1 MPCSITRAGSA
12 GSAAWSP
19 WVEWPGARPSRH
31 LPVHQ
36 LALPLPGLPPSRP
49 PFDAPR
55 PVTPSSATP
64 SPAIPS
70 PVPIATCHDWSRAEI
85 QALLELPLLELL
97 WRAQAVHRE
106 ANPGYRVQL
115 ASLLS
120 VKTGGCEED
129 CAYCPQSM
137 HHSSD
142 VAGRPELDVEP
153 VLARARAA
161 KEAGAHRFC
170 MGWAW
175 REIRDGAPFEAM
187 LQMVQGVRELGMEAC
202 VTAGMLTDRQAER
215 LAEAGLTSYNHN
227 LDTSPE
233 HYDRI
238 ISTRTYQERLET
250 LQRVRRAGISMCC
263 GGIIGMGESLE
274 DRASL
279 LQVLANLDPHPESV
293 PINALVAVEGTP
305 LEEQPPVD
313 PLELVRMVAT
323 ARILMPQSR
332 VRLSAGRE
340 QLSRE
345 AQILC
350 LQAGADSIFYGDTLL
365 TTGNPD
371 VAADRELLA
380 AAGVQAWS

>member
-1 MPCSITRAGSA
+1 MTDS
-12 GSAAWSP
+12 
-19 WVEWPGARPSRH
+19 V
-31 LPVHQ
+31 
-36 LALPLPGLPPSRP
+36 ALR
-49 PFDAPR
+49 
-55 PVTPSSATP
+55 
-64 SPAIPS
+64 
-70 PVPIATCHDWSRAEI
+70 HDWSREEI
-85 QALLELPLLELL
+85 QEILDSPLMDLL
-97 WRAQAVHRE
+97 WRAQGVHRA

-142 VAGRPELDVEP
+142 VAGQPELEVEP

-161 KEAGAHRFC
+161 KAAGADRFC

-187 LQMVQGVRELGMEAC
+187 LSMVRGVRELGLEAC
-202 VTAGMLTDRQAER
+202 VTAGMLTDQQASR
-215 LAEAGLTSYNHN
+215 LAEAGLTAYNHN

-238 ISTRTYQERLET
+238 ITTRTYQERLET
-250 LQRVRRAGISMCC
+250 LQRVRHAGITLCC
-263 GGIIGMGESLE
+263 GGIIGMGETTR
-274 DRASL
+274 DRASM
-279 LQVLANLDPHPESV
+279 LQVLATMDPHPESV

-305 LEEQPPVD
+305 LEEQPPVN
-313 PLELVRMVAT
+313 PLDLVRMVAT
-323 ARILMPQSR
+323 ARILMPKTR

-340 QLSRE
+340 QMTQE

-350 LQAGADSIFYGDTLL
+350 LQAGADSIFYGETLL
-365 TTGNPD
+365 TTGNPA
-371 VAADRELLA
+371 VEADRALLA
-380 AAGVQAWS
+380 AAGVSASWQDVEPSTVLTSSP

>member
-1 MPCSITRAGSA
+1 MTDS
-12 GSAAWSP
+12 
-19 WVEWPGARPSRH
+19 V
-31 LPVHQ
+31 
-36 LALPLPGLPPSRP
+36 ALR
-49 PFDAPR
+49 
-55 PVTPSSATP
+55 
-64 SPAIPS
+64 
-70 PVPIATCHDWSRAEI
+70 HDWSVEEI
-85 QALLELPLLELL
+85 QEILDAPLMELL

-142 VAGRPELDVEP
+142 VTGQPELDVEP

-161 KEAGAHRFC
+161 KDAGADRFC

-187 LQMVQGVRELGMEAC
+187 LSMVRGVRELGLEAC
-202 VTAGMLTDRQAER
+202 VTAGMLTDEQATR
-215 LAEAGLTSYNHN
+215 LADAGLTAYNHN

-238 ISTRTYQERLET
+238 ITTRSYQERLET
-250 LQRVRRAGISMCC
+250 LQRVRNAGVTLCC
-263 GGIIGMGESLE
+263 GGIIGMGETHR
-274 DRASL
+274 DRASM
-279 LQVLANLDPHPESV
+279 LQVLATMQPHPESV

-305 LEEQPPVD
+305 LEEQAPVD

-323 ARILMPQSR
+323 ARILMPHSR

-340 QLSRE
+340 TLSQE

-350 LQAGADSIFYGDTLL
+350 LQAGADSIFYGETLL
-365 TTGNPD
+365 TTGNPE
-371 VAADRELLA
+371 VEADRALLA
-380 AAGVQAWS
+380 AAGVQASWQDCPAA

>member
-1 MPCSITRAGSA
+1 
-12 GSAAWSP
+12 
-19 WVEWPGARPSRH
+19 
-31 LPVHQ
+31 
-36 LALPLPGLPPSRP
+36 
-49 PFDAPR
+49 
-55 PVTPSSATP
+55 
-64 SPAIPS
+64 
-70 PVPIATCHDWSRAEI
+70 VPIRHDWTVGEI
-85 QALLELPLLELL
+85 IGLLELPLLELL
-97 WRAQAVHRE
+97 WQAQAVHRS

-137 HHSSD
+137 HNSSD
-142 VAGRPELDVEP
+142 VSGRPDLDLQVEP

-161 KEAGAHRFC
+161 KAAGAHRFC

-175 REIRDGAPFEAM
+175 RDIRDGAPFEAM
-187 LQMVQGVRELGMEAC
+187 LQMVRGVRELGLEAC
-202 VTAGMLTDRQAER
+202 VTAGMLSDAQAER
-215 LAEAGLTSYNHN
+215 LAEAGLTAYNHN

-233 HYDRI
+233 HYERI
-238 ISTRTYQERLET
+238 ISTRTYQERLDT
-250 LQRVRRAGISMCC
+250 LQRVRRAGIAMCC
-263 GGIIGMGESLE
+263 GGIIGMGESLN

-279 LQVLANLDPHPESV
+279 LQVLASLEPHPESV

-305 LEEQPPVD
+305 LEQQPPVD

-323 ARILMPQSR
+323 ARILMPHSR

-365 TTGNPD
+365 TTSNPA
-371 VAADRELLA
+371 VEADRELLA
-380 AAGVQAWS
+380 AAGVQPWSEPGH

>member
-1 MPCSITRAGSA
+1 LTS
-12 GSAAWSP
+12 
-19 WVEWPGARPSRH
+19 
-31 LPVHQ
+31 
-36 LALPLPGLPPSRP
+36 
-49 PFDAPR
+49 
-55 PVTPSSATP
+55 TPTQPQASLR
-64 SPAIPS
+64 
-70 PVPIATCHDWSRAEI
+70 HDWSLDEI
-85 QALLELPLLELL
+85 EALLELPLMDLL
-97 WRAQAVHRE
+97 WQAQAVHRE

-142 VAGRPELDVEP
+142 VTGRTDLALQVEP
-153 VLARARAA
+153 VLERARAA
-161 KEAGAHRFC
+161 KDAGADRFC

-187 LQMVQGVRELGMEAC
+187 LAMVRGVRELGLEAC
-202 VTAGMLTDRQAER
+202 VTAGMLTGSQAQR

-263 GGIIGMGESLE
+263 GGIIGMGESLR

-279 LQVLANLDPHPESV
+279 LQVLASLEPHPESV

-305 LEEQPPVD
+305 LEGQPPVD

-323 ARILMPQSR
+323 ARILMPTSR

-350 LQAGADSIFYGDTLL
+350 LLAGADSIFYGDTLL
-365 TTGNPD
+365 TTSNPAA
-371 VAADRELLA
+371 AADRELLA
-380 AAGVQAWS
+380 AAGVTPWQE

>member
-1 MPCSITRAGSA
+1 MTP
-12 GSAAWSP
+12 SP
-19 WVEWPGARPSRH
+19 
-31 LPVHQ
+31 
-36 LALPLPGLPPSRP
+36 LPLPELQVRS
-49 PFDAPR
+49 
-55 PVTPSSATP
+55 
-64 SPAIPS
+64 
-70 PVPIATCHDWSRAEI
+70 DWTTAEI
-85 QALLELPLLELL
+85 QALLELPLMDLL
-97 WRAQAVHRE
+97 WRAQAVHRQ

-142 VAGRPELDVEP
+142 VAGRPELEVEP
-153 VLARARAA
+153 VIARARAA

-175 REIRDGAPFEAM
+175 RDIRDGAPFEAM
-187 LQMVQGVRELGMEAC
+187 LAMVRGVRELGMEAC
-202 VTAGMLTDRQAER
+202 VTAGMLTDSQAER

-238 ISTRTYQERLET
+238 ITTRTFQERLET

-263 GGIIGMGESLE
+263 GGIIGMGESLT

-279 LQVLANLDPHPESV
+279 LQVLAAMNPHPESV

-305 LEEQPPVD
+305 LEDQPAVD
-313 PLELVRMVAT
+313 PLELVRMVAV
-323 ARILMPQSR
+323 ARILMPHSR

-340 QLSRE
+340 SLSQE
-345 AQILC
+345 AQVLC
-350 LQAGADSIFYGDTLL
+350 LLAGADSIFYGDTLL

-380 AAGVQAWS
+380 VAGVTPWQEAVPA

>member
-1 MPCSITRAGSA
+1 MITRHDWTQAEIEA
-12 GSAAWSP
+12 
-19 WVEWPGARPSRH
+19 
-31 LPVHQ
+31 L
-36 LALPLPGLPPSRP
+36 LALPLM
-49 PFDAPR
+49 D
-55 PVTPSSATP
+55 
-64 SPAIPS
+64 
-70 PVPIATCHDWSRAEI
+70 
-85 QALLELPLLELL
+85 LL
-97 WRAQAVHRE
+97 WQAQQMHRA

-142 VAGRPELDVEP
+142 VSGRPELEVEP

-161 KEAGAHRFC
+161 REAGAHRFC

-175 REIRDGAPFEAM
+175 RDIRDGAPFEAM
-187 LQMVQGVRELGMEAC
+187 LAMVRGVRELGLEAC
-202 VTAGMLTDRQAER
+202 VTAGMLSGPQAAQ
-215 LAEAGLTSYNHN
+215 LAEAGLTAYNHN

-233 HYDRI
+233 HYERI

-250 LQRVRRAGISMCC
+250 LERVRTAGIQLCC
-263 GGIIGMGESLE
+263 GGIIGLGESGA

-279 LQVLANLDPHPESV
+279 LQVLASLDPHPESV

-305 LEEQPPVD
+305 LEDRPAVD

-323 ARILMPQSR
+323 ARILMPHSR

-340 QLSRE
+340 QLNRE

-350 LQAGADSIFYGDTLL
+350 LLAGADSIFYGDTLL

-380 AAGVQAWS
+380 AAGVRVEAEPSLVR

>member
-1 MPCSITRAGSA
+1 MITRHDWTREEIQS
-12 GSAAWSP
+12 
-19 WVEWPGARPSRH
+19 
-31 LPVHQ
+31 L
-36 LALPLPGLPPSRP
+36 LDLPLV
-49 PFDAPR
+49 D
-55 PVTPSSATP
+55 
-64 SPAIPS
+64 
-70 PVPIATCHDWSRAEI
+70 
-85 QALLELPLLELL
+85 LL
-97 WRAQAVHRE
+97 WQAQQVHRL

-120 VKTGGCEED
+120 VRTGGCEED

-142 VAGRPELDVEP
+142 VGDRPELDVEP

-161 KEAGAHRFC
+161 RDAGAHRFC

-175 REIRDGAPFEAM
+175 REIRDGAPFDAM
-187 LQMVQGVRELGMEAC
+187 LAMVRGVRELGLEAC
-202 VTAGMLTDRQAER
+202 VTAGMLTDQQAQR
-215 LAEAGLTSYNHN
+215 LAEAGLTAYNHN

-233 HYDRI
+233 HYGQI

-250 LQRVRRAGISMCC
+250 LDRARRAGVTLCC
-263 GGIIGMGESLE
+263 GGIVGMGESQA

-279 LQVLANLDPHPESV
+279 LQVLAGLDPHPESV

-305 LEEQPPVD
+305 LAEEPPID
-313 PLELVRMVAT
+313 PLELVRMVAV

-340 QLSRE
+340 QMNRE

-350 LQAGADSIFYGDTLL
+350 LLAGADSIFYGETLL

-380 AAGVQAWS
+380 AAGVSGWEDPVAAGARQACRS

>member
-1 MPCSITRAGSA
+1 MTDS
-12 GSAAWSP
+12 
-19 WVEWPGARPSRH
+19 
-31 LPVHQ
+31 
-36 LALPLPGLPPSRP
+36 
-49 PFDAPR
+49 
-55 PVTPSSATP
+55 VTLR
-64 SPAIPS
+64 
-70 PVPIATCHDWSRAEI
+70 HDWSVEEI
-85 QALLELPLLELL
+85 QEILDAPLMELL

-142 VAGRPELDVEP
+142 VTGQPELDVEP

-161 KEAGAHRFC
+161 KDAGADRFC

-187 LQMVQGVRELGMEAC
+187 LSMVRGVRELGLEAC
-202 VTAGMLTDRQAER
+202 VTAGMLTDDQAKR
-215 LAEAGLTSYNHN
+215 LADAGLTSYNHN

-238 ISTRTYQERLET
+238 ITTRSYQERLET
-250 LQRVRRAGISMCC
+250 LQRVRNAGVTLCC
-263 GGIIGMGESLE
+263 GGIIGMGETNR
-274 DRASL
+274 DRASM
-279 LQVLANLDPHPESV
+279 LQVLATMHPHPESV

-305 LEEQPPVD
+305 LEEQTPVD

-323 ARILMPQSR
+323 ARILMPCSR

-340 QLSRE
+340 TLSQE

-350 LQAGADSIFYGDTLL
+350 LQAGADSIFYGETLL
-365 TTGNPD
+365 TTGNPE
-371 VAADRELLA
+371 VEADRALLA
-380 AAGVQAWS
+380 AAGVQASWQDCPAA

>member
-1 MPCSITRAGSA
+1 MPLI
-12 GSAAWSP
+12 
-19 WVEWPGARPSRH
+19 
-31 LPVHQ
+31 
-36 LALPLPGLPPSRP
+36 
-49 PFDAPR
+49 D
-55 PVTPSSATP
+55 
-64 SPAIPS
+64 
-70 PVPIATCHDWSRAEI
+70 
-85 QALLELPLLELL
+85 LL
-97 WRAQAVHRE
+97 WRAQTVHRA

-137 HHSSD
+137 HNSSD
-142 VAGRPELDVEP
+142 VSGRPELEVQP

-161 KEAGAHRFC
+161 KAAGAHRFC

-175 REIRDGAPFEAM
+175 RDIRDGAPFEAM
-187 LQMVQGVRELGMEAC
+187 LAMVRGVRELGLEAC
-202 VTAGMLTDRQAER
+202 VTAGMLTDGQAER
-215 LAEAGLTSYNHN
+215 LAEAGLTAYNHN

-238 ISTRTYQERLET
+238 ITTRTYQERLET
-250 LQRVRRAGISMCC
+250 LARVRQAGITLCC
-263 GGIIGMGESLE
+263 GGIIGLGETTS
-274 DRASL
+274 DRAGL
-279 LQVLANLDPHPESV
+279 LQVLASLDPHPESV

-305 LEEQPPVD
+305 LEHQPPVD

-323 ARILMPQSR
+323 ARILMPFSR

-371 VAADRELLA
+371 VVADRALLA
-380 AAGVQAWS
+380 AAGVRVESAV

>member
-1 MPCSITRAGSA
+1 MTVTS
-12 GSAAWSP
+12 
-19 WVEWPGARPSRH
+19 ARPETRTPDLS
-31 LPVHQ
+31 
-36 LALPLPGLPPSRP
+36 ALVVR
-49 PFDAPR
+49 
-55 PVTPSSATP
+55 
-64 SPAIPS
+64 
-70 PVPIATCHDWSRAEI
+70 HDWTTAEI
-85 QALLELPLLELL
+85 QALLELPLVDLL
-97 WRAQAVHRE
+97 WRAQAVHRQ

-142 VAGRPELDVEP
+142 VTGRPELEVEP

-161 KEAGAHRFC
+161 KQAGAHRFC

-175 REIRDGAPFEAM
+175 RDIRDGAPFEAM
-187 LQMVQGVRELGMEAC
+187 LQMVRGVRELGMEAC
-202 VTAGMLTDRQAER
+202 VTAGMLTDQQAAR
-215 LAEAGLTSYNHN
+215 LAEAGLTAYNHN

-233 HYDRI
+233 HYAQI

-250 LQRVRRAGISMCC
+250 LQRVRRAGITMCC
-263 GGIIGMGESLE
+263 GGIIGMGETLT

-279 LQVLANLDPHPESV
+279 LQVLASMEPHPESV

-305 LEEQPPVD
+305 LQEQPPVD

-323 ARILMPQSR
+323 ARILMPRSR

-340 QLSRE
+340 GLSRE

-350 LQAGADSIFYGDTLL
+350 LLAGADSIFYGDTLL

-380 AAGVQAWS
+380 AAGVTAWLEETPQRGCDS

>member
-1 MPCSITRAGSA
+1 MTTTPTQSQASLRHDWSITEIEA
-12 GSAAWSP
+12 
-19 WVEWPGARPSRH
+19 
-31 LPVHQ
+31 L
-36 LALPLPGLPPSRP
+36 LALPLM
-49 PFDAPR
+49 D
-55 PVTPSSATP
+55 
-64 SPAIPS
+64 
-70 PVPIATCHDWSRAEI
+70 
-85 QALLELPLLELL
+85 LL
-97 WRAQAVHRE
+97 WQAQAVHRE

-142 VAGRPELDVEP
+142 VTGHSDLALQVEP
-153 VLARARAA
+153 VLQRARAA
-161 KEAGAHRFC
+161 RDAGADRFC

-187 LQMVQGVRELGMEAC
+187 LAMVRGVRALGLEAC
-202 VTAGMLTDRQAER
+202 VTAGMLSASQAQR

-250 LQRVRRAGISMCC
+250 LQRVRQAGISMCC
-263 GGIIGMGESLE
+263 GGIIGMGESLR

-279 LQVLANLDPHPESV
+279 LQVLASLDPHPESV

-305 LEEQPPVD
+305 LEALPPVD

-323 ARILMPQSR
+323 ARILMPSSR

-340 QLSRE
+340 QLGRE

-350 LQAGADSIFYGDTLL
+350 LLAGADSIFYGDTLL
-365 TTGNPD
+365 TTGNP
-371 VAADRELLA
+371 AAEADRELLA
-380 AAGVQAWS
+380 AAGVTPWQG

>member
-1 MPCSITRAGSA
+1 MTP
-12 GSAAWSP
+12 
-19 WVEWPGARPSRH
+19 H
-31 LPVHQ
+31 
-36 LALPLPGLPPSRP
+36 ALTLSDLQVR
-49 PFDAPR
+49 
-55 PVTPSSATP
+55 
-64 SPAIPS
+64 
-70 PVPIATCHDWSRAEI
+70 CDWTTAEI
-85 QALLELPLLELL
+85 QELLELPLMDLL
-97 WRAQAVHRE
+97 WQAQAVHRQ

-142 VAGRPELDVEP
+142 VAGRPELEVEP

-175 REIRDGAPFEAM
+175 RDIRDGAPFEAM
-187 LQMVQGVRELGMEAC
+187 LAMVRGVRELGMEAC
-202 VTAGMLTDRQAER
+202 VTAGMLTDGQAQR
-215 LAEAGLTSYNHN
+215 LAEAGLTAYNHN

-233 HYDRI
+233 HYERI
-238 ISTRTYQERLET
+238 ISTRSFQERLET
-250 LQRVRRAGISMCC
+250 LERVRRAGISMCC
-263 GGIIGMGESLE
+263 GGIIGMGETIT

-279 LQVLANLDPHPESV
+279 LQVLATMNPHPESV

-305 LEEQPPVD
+305 LEDQPEVD
-313 PLELVRMVAT
+313 PLELVRMVAV
-323 ARILMPQSR
+323 ARILMPHSR

-340 QLSRE
+340 TMTRE
-345 AQILC
+345 AQVLA
-350 LQAGADSIFYGDTLL
+350 LLAGADSIFYGDTLL

-371 VAADRELLA
+371 VAADQELLA
-380 AAGVQAWS
+380 AAGVTPWQEAVAA

>member
-1 MPCSITRAGSA
+1 MAPLPVITR
-12 GSAAWSP
+12 
-19 WVEWPGARPSRH
+19 
-31 LPVHQ
+31 
-36 LALPLPGLPPSRP
+36 
-49 PFDAPR
+49 
-55 PVTPSSATP
+55 
-64 SPAIPS
+64 
-70 PVPIATCHDWSRAEI
+70 HDWTRAEI
-85 QALLELPLLELL
+85 QALLDQPLMDLL
-97 WRAQAVHRE
+97 WQAQQVHRV
-106 ANPGYRVQL
+106 ANPGYEVQL

-142 VAGRPELDVEP
+142 VAGQPELDVEP

-175 REIRDGAPFEAM
+175 REIRDGAPFDAM
-187 LQMVQGVRELGMEAC
+187 VEMVQGVRELGLEAC
-202 VTAGMLTDRQAER
+202 VTAGMLTDQQAAR
-215 LAEAGLTSYNHN
+215 LADAGLTAYNHN

-238 ISTRTYQERLET
+238 ITTRTYQERLET
-250 LQRVRRAGISMCC
+250 LARVRRSGITLCC
-263 GGIIGMGESLE
+263 GGIIGMGEGPS
-274 DRASL
+274 DRAGL
-279 LQVLANLDPHPESV
+279 LEVLANLEPHPESV

-305 LEEQPPVD
+305 LEHQEAVD
-313 PLELVRMVAT
+313 PLDLVRMVAA
-323 ARILMPQSR
+323 ARILMPHSR

-340 QLSRE
+340 QMNRE

-350 LQAGADSIFYGDTLL
+350 LLAGADSIFYGDTLL

-380 AAGVQAWS
+380 AAGVSVSR

>member
-1 MPCSITRAGSA
+1 MSS
-12 GSAAWSP
+12 SP
-19 WVEWPGARPSRH
+19 LT
-31 LPVHQ
+31 LP
-36 LALPLPGLPPSRP
+36 ALELR
-49 PFDAPR
+49 
-55 PVTPSSATP
+55 
-64 SPAIPS
+64 
-70 PVPIATCHDWSRAEI
+70 HDWSTAEI
-85 QALLELPLLELL
+85 QSLLELPLMDLL
-97 WRAQAVHRE
+97 WRAQAVHRQ

-137 HHSSD
+137 HNSSD
-142 VAGRPELDVEP
+142 VTGRPELEVEP

-175 REIRDGAPFEAM
+175 RDIRDGAPFDAM
-187 LQMVQGVRELGMEAC
+187 LAMVRGVRELGMEAC
-202 VTAGMLTDRQAER
+202 VTAGMLTDSQAER

-238 ISTRTYQERLET
+238 ITTRTFQERLET

-263 GGIIGMGESLE
+263 GGIIGMGETLT

-279 LQVLANLDPHPESV
+279 LQVLASMHPHPESV

-305 LEEQPPVD
+305 LEDQPSVD
-313 PLELVRMVAT
+313 PLELVRMVAV
-323 ARILMPQSR
+323 ARILMPYSR

-340 QLSRE
+340 TMNQE
-345 AQILC
+345 AQVLC
-350 LQAGADSIFYGDTLL
+350 LLAGADSIFYGDTLL

-371 VAADRELLA
+371 VAADQELLA
-380 AAGVQAWS
+380 AAGVTPWQEAVPA

>member
-1 MPCSITRAGSA
+1 MR
-12 GSAAWSP
+12 
-19 WVEWPGARPSRH
+19 
-31 LPVHQ
+31 
-36 LALPLPGLPPSRP
+36 
-49 PFDAPR
+49 
-55 PVTPSSATP
+55 
-64 SPAIPS
+64 
-70 PVPIATCHDWSRAEI
+70 HDWSTSEI
-85 QALLELPLLELL
+85 QSLLELPLMDLL
-97 WRAQAVHRE
+97 WQAQGVHRQ

-137 HHSSD
+137 HNSSD
-142 VAGRPELDVEP
+142 VTGQPELEVEP

-161 KEAGAHRFC
+161 KDAGAHRFC

-175 REIRDGAPFEAM
+175 RDIRDGAPFEAM
-187 LQMVQGVRELGMEAC
+187 LSMVRGVRALGMEAC
-202 VTAGMLTDRQAER
+202 VTAGMLTDSQAAR

-238 ISTRTYQERLET
+238 ITTRTYEERLET
-250 LQRVRRAGISMCC
+250 LARVRKAGISMCC
-263 GGIIGMGESLE
+263 GGIIGMGETLT

-279 LQVLANLDPHPESV
+279 LQVLASMNPHPESV

-305 LEEQPPVD
+305 LEEQPAID
-313 PLELVRMVAT
+313 PLELVRMVAV
-323 ARILMPQSR
+323 ARILMPHSR

-340 QLSRE
+340 TMSRE
-345 AQILC
+345 GQVLC
-350 LQAGADSIFYGDTLL
+350 LLAGADSIFYGETLL

-371 VAADRELLA
+371 VEADQQLMSV
-380 AAGVQAWS
+380 AGVNPWQEQVPA

>member
-1 MPCSITRAGSA
+1 M
-12 GSAAWSP
+12 
-19 WVEWPGARPSRH
+19 
-31 LPVHQ
+31 
-36 LALPLPGLPPSRP
+36 ALP
-49 PFDAPR
+49 
-55 PVTPSSATP
+55 
-64 SPAIPS
+64 PAE
-70 PVPIATCHDWSRAEI
+70 VRHDWTTTEI
-85 QALLELPLLELL
+85 QALLELPLVDLL
-97 WRAQAVHRE
+97 WRAQAVHRQ

-142 VAGRPELDVEP
+142 VTGRPELEVEP

-161 KEAGAHRFC
+161 RDAGAHRFC

-175 REIRDGAPFEAM
+175 RDIRDGAPFEAM
-187 LQMVQGVRELGMEAC
+187 LAMVRGVRELGLEAC
-202 VTAGMLTDRQAER
+202 VTAGMLTDSQAER
-215 LAEAGLTSYNHN
+215 LADAGLTAYNHN

-250 LQRVRRAGISMCC
+250 LQRVRRAGITMCC
-263 GGIIGMGESLE
+263 GGIIGMGESLT

-279 LQVLANLDPHPESV
+279 LQVLAAMEPHPESV

-305 LEEQPPVD
+305 LEEQPPVE

-323 ARILMPQSR
+323 ARILMPHSR

-340 QLSRE
+340 SLSRE

-350 LQAGADSIFYGDTLL
+350 LLAGADSIFYGDTLL

-371 VAADRELLA
+371 VAADRDLLA
-380 AAGVQAWS
+380 AAGVTGWEDAVVEGASRECRG